1 MLFRSSGKV
10 VGPLSERIP
19 PPHTVDVAEA
29 LACRRAVSFAKELG
43 IKSVTVEVDSGKVIK
58 SMNMDPPC
66 LAPFGHII
74 EDSQSMALYF
84 ESISFSHV
92 RRKGKGMA

>member
-1 MLFRSSGKV
+1 MIAEGD
-10 VGPLSERIP
+10 SE
-19 PPHTVDVAEA
+19 
-29 LACRRAVSFAKELG
+29 
-43 IKSVTVEVDSGKVIK
+43 KVIK

-74 EDSQSMALYF
+74 EDSQSMALFF

-92 RRKGKGMA
+92 RRKGNGVGDELASKVFPCPTYVVS

>member
-1 MLFRSSGKV
+1 MIAEGD
-10 VGPLSERIP
+10 SE
-19 PPHTVDVAEA
+19 
-29 LACRRAVSFAKELG
+29 
-43 IKSVTVEVDSGKVIK
+43 KVIK

-74 EDSQSMALYF
+74 EDSQCMALYF

-92 RRKGKGMA
+92 RRKENGVADKLAKIAKSFHAPRMWFHDILNDVIQLVLSDRSLC

>member
-1 MLFRSSGKV
+1 M
-10 VGPLSERIP
+10 
-19 PPHTVDVAEA
+19 
-29 LACRRAVSFAKELG
+29 
-43 IKSVTVEVDSGKVIK
+43 TVEVDSEKVIK

-92 RRKGKGMA
+92 RRKGNGVGDKLAKIAKFFHAPRIWFHDIPNDVTQLVLSDRSFC